1 MKVII
6 GADKD
11 GEAAKEDLI
20 KDLKEEGYEI
30 LDVSK
35 EGQDFVDVAVAV
47 AKETLKETDN
57 GKNKSDNA
65 PRGIVIDKWGTD
77 AFMAANKLKYV
88 ICANVSDEH
97 SARMTRRHN
106 GALMISLGT
115 AVVGPEL
122 LKNCVKAYLEAPFDA
137 GRHMVRI
144 DMVNKMA

>member
-11 GEAAKEDLI
+11 GAQAKDELVRE
-20 KDLKEEGYEI
+20 LKEEGYEI
-30 LDVSK
+30 LDLSK

-57 GKNKSDNA
+57 GKDKSENA

-106 GALMISLGT
+106 GALLITLGT
-115 AVVGPEL
+115 AVVGPAL
-122 LKNCVKAYLEAPFDA
+122 LKSCAKAYLEAPFDG

>member
-1 MKVII
+1 MKVVI

-11 GEAAKEDLI
+11 GAQAKDDLI
-20 KDLKEEGYEI
+20 KVLNSEGYEI
-30 LDVSK
+30 LDLSK

-57 GKNKSDNA
+57 GKDKSEEA
-65 PRGIVIDKWGTD
+65 ARGIVIDKWGTD

-106 GALMISLGT
+106 GALMITLGT

-122 LKNCVKAYLEAPFDA
+122 LISCAQAYLEAPFDA

>member
-1 MKVII
+1 MRVII

-11 GEAAKEDLI
+11 GAHAKNELI
-20 KDLKEEGYEI
+20 KLLKEKGYDI
-30 LDVSK
+30 FDVSSEK
-35 EGQDFVDVAVAV
+35 QDGVDLAVTVAR
-47 AKETLKETDN
+47 ETLAETDN
-57 GKNKSDNA
+57 GKDKSENA
-65 PRGIVIDKWGTD
+65 SRGIVITKWGID

-88 ICANVSDEH
+88 IAANVSDEH

-106 GALMISLGT
+106 GALMITLGT
-115 AVVGPEL
+115 AVVGSEL

>member
-1 MKVII
+1 MRVII

-11 GEAAKEDLI
+11 GAQAKDDLI
-20 KDLKEEGYEI
+20 EALKSEGYEI
-30 LDVSK
+30 LDLSE

-47 AKETLKETDN
+47 ARETLKETDN
-57 GKNKSDNA
+57 GKDKSEGA

-106 GALMISLGT
+106 GALMITLGT

-122 LKNCVKAYLEAPFDA
+122 LKSCVKAYLEAPFDA

>member
-11 GEAAKEDLI
+11 GVQAKDELVRDLR
-20 KDLKEEGYEI
+20 EEGYEI
-30 LDVSK
+30 LDLSK
-35 EGQDFVDVAVAV
+35 EGQDFVDVAIAV
-47 AKETLKETDN
+47 AKETLKETNN
-57 GKNKSDNA
+57 GEDKSATA
-65 PRGIVIDKWGTD
+65 PRGIVIDRWGTD

-88 ICANVSDEH
+88 IAANVSDEH

-106 GALMISLGT
+106 GALLITLGT

-122 LKNCVKAYLEAPFDA
+122 LKSCAKAYLEAPFDG

>member
-6 GADKD
+6 GADKVNVQ
-11 GEAAKEDLI
+11 AKDDLV
-20 KDLKEEGYEI
+20 KDLKSEGYEI

-47 AKETLKETDN
+47 ARETLKETDN
-57 GKNKSDNA
+57 GQDKSETA
-65 PRGIVIDKWGTD
+65 PRGIVIDTWGSD

-106 GALMISLGT
+106 GALMITLGT

-122 LKNCVKAYLEAPFDA
+122 LKNCAKAYLEAPFDA